1 MKKLSVL
8 LFLMLLASCRETKK
22 GNSETEYSEKE
33 VLKNDSLSKEYK
45 DMGMSYALS
54 TKAVLGKNLTG
65 TIQKNG
71 TLAALKFCNVR
82 AYSLTDS
89 MATVHQA
96 TIKRV
101 SDKPRNRVNMAN
113 EEELGYIDAY
123 KKTISEG
130 KDITPIV
137 VQKND
142 KVNFYYPII
151 TNAMCLQC
159 HGKPDKEVKPE
170 ILAALKEL
178 YPKDMAQGYDV
189 DQVRGVWSISFKKE

>member
-1 MKKLSVL
+1 MKKLFVL
-8 LFLMLLASCRETKK
+8 LFLVLLAGCKETKK
-22 GNSETEYSEKE
+22 ENSEIELSEKE
-33 VLKNDSLSKEYK
+33 VFKNDNLSKEYMDK
-45 DMGMSYALS
+45 GMDYALS
-54 TKAVLGKNLTG
+54 TKAVLGKNLMG

-71 TLAALKFCNVR
+71 TLAALQFCNIR

-101 SDKPRNRVNMAN
+101 SDKPRNIINMAN
-113 EEELGYIDAY
+113 EEELGYIDTY
-123 KKTISEG
+123 KKTVSEG
-130 KDITPIV
+130 KDVTPIV

-159 HGKPDKEVKPE
+159 HGKPDKEIKPE

-189 DQVRGVWSISFKKE
+189 GQVRGVWSISFKKK